1 MESFPALALAVL
13 VILSYANS
21 IVIVRA
27 SDADPLQDICVA
39 DLKSKG
45 NIICL
50 VRLRMYVSWSWV
62 IYIYI
67 LFDLNCAV
75 IIIVKGYWFELCT
88 VIVIIGSIVTSY
100 KLNIELN
107 YVLQLLW
114 TGSHVRMPWWLQQT
128 TFGWGALIKQ
138 EIRVTSWD
146 SR

>member
-50 VRLRMYVSWSWV
+50 VRLRMYVS
-62 IYIYI
+62 
-67 LFDLNCAV
+67 
-75 IIIVKGYWFELCT
+75 
-88 VIVIIGSIVTSY
+88 
-100 KLNIELN
+100 
-107 YVLQLLW
+107 
-114 TGSHVRMPWWLQQT
+114 
-128 TFGWGALIKQ
+128 
-138 EIRVTSWD
+138 
-146 SR
+146 